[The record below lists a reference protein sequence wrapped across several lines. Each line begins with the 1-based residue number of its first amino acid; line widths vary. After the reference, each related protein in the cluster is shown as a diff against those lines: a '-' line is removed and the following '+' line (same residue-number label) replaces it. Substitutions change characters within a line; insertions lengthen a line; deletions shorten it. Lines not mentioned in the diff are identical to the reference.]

1 MIGWTA
7 PGAIGSMW
15 GITASKTSA
24 SIALKWGFFIL
35 LSEQEP
41 IRDCQWTKESNLPCT
56 ANSND
61 YGLYLSWFPMKT
73 VMKFKMF
80 SRHSAEVSKIS
91 SANRRRKMKKSPRFS
106 AKNSDKQKPQ
116 NSDEYRWENEKFYCE
131 WSTPVQYLYWSYK
144 MVKCYMNNAK
154 ILDFSTDWQ
163 EKTKDLLTEWKSFI
177 LFHRSKFCF
186 FFQLQNLCREP
197 TWYVAQHSIL

>member
-1 MIGWTA
+1 
-7 PGAIGSMW
+7 MW

-24 SIALKWGFFIL
+24 SFALKWGFFIL
-35 LSEQEP
+35 LSKQEP
-41 IRDCQWTKESNLPCT
+41 VRDRQWTKESNLPCT
-56 ANSND
+56 THSND

-131 WSTPVQYLYWSYK
+131 WVTPVQYWYWSFK
-144 MVKCYMNNAK
+144 MVKCNMNNAK
-154 ILDFSTDWQ
+154 ILDLSTDWQ
-163 EKTKDLLTEWKSFI
+163 EKTKDLLTMNGNYLYFFI
-177 LFHRSKFCF
+177 GQIKVLFFHPITKPVPWTYLVCS
-186 FFQLQNLCREP
+186 
-197 TWYVAQHSIL
+197 TA